1 MSSTR
6 FDGWRVA
13 GKCLGRCAITLL
25 AMFSAPSAWGH
36 AELLLQLEEATKEIE
51 KNPNVADLY
60 IKRGELHRTH
70 ADWEQA
76 FADYERALSLSP
88 GLPTIDL
95 LRGRLFLEAGWPLS
109 ARAFLDRS
117 IARNPSYVDAWVLR
131 ARALTKLEERLAAA
145 ADYDRALTLYPE
157 PGPDLFI
164 ERAQVLAA
172 EGPEHYARALQGLDD
187 AIAKMGPLVTLQLYA
202 VDVELKQKSYD
213 AALARIDKV
222 AARSPRKE
230 TWLAR
235 RGEILVQAGRTLE
248 AAQAYKA
255 ALAAMQT
262 LPPGRR
268 NVPAML
274 ELDRRLKEELK
285 NLERN

>member
-1 MSSTR
+1 MSSSR
-6 FDGWRVA
+6 FDRWRVV
-13 GKCLGRCAITLL
+13 GKRFSRYALALL
-25 AMFSAPSAWGH
+25 AMFSAPSVRGH
-36 AELLLQLEEATKEIE
+36 AELLLQIEEATKEIE
-51 KNPNVADLY
+51 KNPNIADLY
-60 IKRGELHRTH
+60 LKRGELHRTH
-70 ADWEQA
+70 ADWDQA

-117 IARNPSYVDAWVLR
+117 ISRNPTYVDAWVLR

-145 ADYDRALTLYPE
+145 DDYDRALSIYPE

-172 EGPEHYARALQGLDD
+172 EGPEHYSRALQGLDQG
-187 AIAKMGPLVTLQLYA
+187 IAKMGPLVTLQLYA
-202 VDVELKQKSYD
+202 VDVELKQKNFD
-213 AALARIDKV
+213 AALSRIDKV

-235 RGEILVQAGRTLE
+235 RGEILVQAGRPLE

-262 LPPGRR
+262 LPPARR